1 MALEY
6 ENIMNEKTEILSS
19 HYPEVNISG
28 YTSIDGTVEFYARI
42 NSIINDSM
50 TVLDFGAGRA
60 AWNEDDPCSYR
71 KALRNMKAKVKK
83 VVGCDVDEAIHFN
96 NSVDEKVVIEIGKK
110 LPFEDESFDLI
121 ICDYTFEHVA
131 NPDEVANEFFRIL
144 KPGGW
149 VCARTPN
156 KYSYISIL
164 TRIIKNTLH
173 TKILKYAQ
181 PDRKEIDVFPTTFK
195 LNSLKD
201 ISRYFDKNRFDNF
214 TYRYEAE
221 PSYYFNN
228 KFIFFTMAVFNKYLP
243 SVLKSNL
250 FIFLRKV

>member
-1 MALEY
+1 VKKDL
-6 ENIMNEKTEILSS
+6 NILSS
-19 HYPEVNISG
+19 YYPEVNISG
-28 YTSIDGTVEFYARI
+28 YTSIDGTIEFYARI
-42 NSIINDSM
+42 NSLLDETM

-60 AWNEDDPCSYR
+60 AWNEDDPCAYR
-71 KALRNMKAKVKK
+71 KSLRNMKSKVKT
-83 VVGCDVDEAIHFN
+83 VIGCDVDDAIYEN
-96 NSVDEKVVIEIGKK
+96 KSVDEKVVIEIGKK
-110 LPFEDESFDLI
+110 LPFENEKFDLI

-131 NPDEVANEFFRIL
+131 NPDEVSEEFGRIL

-149 VCARTPN
+149 ICARTPN

-164 TRIIKNTLH
+164 TRVIKNSFH

-195 LNSLKD
+195 LNTMKD
-201 ISRYFDKNRFDNF
+201 VSRYFDGNDFSNH

-228 KFIFFTMAVFNKYLP
+228 KIIFSIMSTLNKLMPAVM
-243 SVLKSNL
+243 KSNL
-250 FIFLRKV
+250 FIFIRKK